1 MFNLLLQPRTDTKLL
16 VLDLDHTLWDGSAQV
31 EQLSQKLR
39 PGLFDFFS
47 KVVEY
52 YDIIIWSN
60 TPKKVLM
67 IKLQALGLFN
77 QDLRVIAVLD
87 RSAMTKCRGK
97 RTKALEVIWHQLKC
111 YNSHN
116 TIHVDD
122 LEDNFCL
129 NPRQGLKI
137 KSFKVGHQDDCEL
150 RVLGEYLVQLA
161 KVEDFNEHSH
171 ENWRN

>member
-1 MFNLLLQPRTDTKLL
+1 M
-16 VLDLDHTLWDGSAQV
+16 
-31 EQLSQKLR
+31 
-39 PGLFDFFS
+39 
-47 KVVEY
+47 
-52 YDIIIWSN
+52 
-60 TPKKVLM
+60 
-67 IKLQALGLFN
+67 
-77 QDLRVIAVLD
+77 IAVLD
-87 RSAMTKCRGK
+87 RSAMKKCRGK

-111 YNSHN
+111 YNSNN

-122 LEDNFCL
+122 LEDNFSL

-161 KVEDFNEHSH
+161 KVEDFNEYSH